1 MKFLSRSF
9 TRMLKSKKGM
19 AIESAIATGIVVFSL
34 CSILLMTALFS
45 ANNRTRIENSFRDL
59 TAASEIAENYMAH
72 VANGDVDEFDFES
85 YNTDEVTYICETSEV
100 EDNGVTKHYL
110 TVKKQSKVLLEV
122 IFKVEN
128 NAYTIIQWKHK

>member
-72 VANGDVDEFDFES
+72 VAANGSGDGFDFDK
-85 YNTDEVTYICETSEV
+85 YNSDEVTYICETSF
-100 EDNGVTKHYL
+100 DNEAQKHYL

-122 IFKVEN
+122 TFKVEN